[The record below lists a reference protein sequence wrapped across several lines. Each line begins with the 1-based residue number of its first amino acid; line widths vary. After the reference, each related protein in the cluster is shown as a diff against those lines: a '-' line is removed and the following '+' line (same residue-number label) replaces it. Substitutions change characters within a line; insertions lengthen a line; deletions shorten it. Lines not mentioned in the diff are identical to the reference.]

1 MSEIIQK
8 KFFNTIKFDFGAE
21 SFKYYHKDN
30 QTEEQF
36 RIAYTSVPND
46 RSTFTDKNL
55 WLRNVGFIWCLLG
68 VIILGLG
75 AADGSLSIADG
86 LWLLLG
92 AICLV
97 VFKYSQVKYTI
108 FRTAKGNVLVL
119 QNDDHDKIVQEIFN
133 HRREQFL
140 MVYGDI
146 NSENDINEE
155 IGKFKW
161 LRDEGVITDNEFD
174 KKIKIIQLAN
184 VNPETDKRVN

>member
-1 MSEIIQK
+1 MSEVVQK
-8 KFFNTIKFDFGAE
+8 KFFNTIKFEFGSE
-21 SFKYYHKDN
+21 SFKYYRKDN

-36 RIAYTSVPND
+36 RVAYTSVPND
-46 RSTFTDKNL
+46 RSTFTDKNI

-68 VIILGLG
+68 LIILGFG
-75 AADGSLSIADG
+75 AVDGSLSIADG

-92 AICLV
+92 AICLI
-97 VFKYSQVKYTI
+97 VFKYAQVKYTI

-119 QNDDHDKIVQEIFN
+119 QNDDHEKVVDEIFKY
-133 HRREQFL
+133 RREQFL
-140 MVYGDI
+140 MIYGDI